1 MSDIGKKELET
12 QNRVIALFKNE
23 LQYRYLGNWEEQEN
37 NSNVEEEILTAYLT
51 KKKYSKNIIGK
62 VLFAFGKAVNDQSKS
77 LYDVNKAVLFHAS
90 LWCECSAGNRP

>member
-37 NSNVEEEILTAYLT
+37 NSNVEEEILTAYL
-51 KKKYSKNIIGK
+51 K
-62 VLFAFGKAVNDQSKS
+62 F
-77 LYDVNKAVLFHAS
+77 
-90 LWCECSAGNRP
+90 